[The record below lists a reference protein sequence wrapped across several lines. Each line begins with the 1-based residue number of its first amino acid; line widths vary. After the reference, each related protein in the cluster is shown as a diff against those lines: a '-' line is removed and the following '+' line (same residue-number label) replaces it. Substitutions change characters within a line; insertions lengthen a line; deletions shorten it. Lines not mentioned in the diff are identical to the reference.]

1 MPSLI
6 LLRHGQ
12 STWNLENKFTGNV
25 DVDLT
30 KLGEKETML
39 ASILLENYIIDV
51 VYTSVL
57 KRAVLTLAII

>member
-6 LLRHGQ
+6 LLRHCQ

-57 KRAVLTLAII
+57 KRAVITLSII

>member
-6 LLRHGQ
+6 LLRNGQ

>member
-6 LLRHGQ
+6 LLRHCQ

>member
-1 MPSLI
+1 MLSLI

-12 STWNLENKFTGNV
+12 STWNLENKFTGNG